1 MIKQDKRAYY
11 NALATHAEEVA
22 AHGCMKDLYDTTRKL
37 AGKFQQTSSQVKDKE
52 GNILTS
58 EDEQLKRWGQY
69 FSELLNRPPPPEVRS
84 IQEASGELNVNC
96 GRPSKV
102 EIVSSIKMLKAGKAA
117 GPDNIPPEAPKAD
130 PNVSSDILYG
140 FFGKISEEEEMRQDW
155 NESYVVKLP
164 KKSDRRESKNY
175 RGISLMSVEVKLM
188 NRIILLRLQEA
199 VGATL
204 KDLQAGFRK
213 DRSCIDQIATLRI
226 ITEHS
231 IA

>member
-1 MIKQDKRAYY
+1 
-11 NALATHAEEVA
+11 
-22 AHGCMKDLYDTTRKL
+22 
-37 AGKFQQTSSQVKDKE
+37 
-52 GNILTS
+52 
-58 EDEQLKRWGQY
+58 
-69 FSELLNRPPPPEVRS
+69 
-84 IQEASGELNVNC
+84 VNC

-102 EIVSSIKMLKAGKAA
+102 EIVSSIKMLKAGKVA
-117 GPDNIPPEAPKAD
+117 GPDNIPPEAPKVD
-130 PNVSSDILYG
+130 PNLSSDILYG
-140 FFGKISEEEEMRQDW
+140 FFGKIWEEEEMRQDW